1 MRPKNLNDLS
11 FAKIKLR
18 RGKKFYQAHNK
29 ISKNH
34 SDFELIDLEEVLGHK
49 AKRVKHGV
57 FLLTLGEIIRQKA
70 RQTVASILLQICSRC
85 RRKRTSNWRENTKQ
99 WPCAKFFLP

>member
-34 SDFELIDLEEVLGHK
+34 SDFELIDLEEV
-49 AKRVKHGV
+49 
-57 FLLTLGEIIRQKA
+57 F
-70 RQTVASILLQICSRC
+70 
-85 RRKRTSNWRENTKQ
+85 
-99 WPCAKFFLP
+99 

>member
-11 FAKIKLR
+11 FAKTELR

-34 SDFELIDLEEVLGHK
+34 SYFELIEGVLMHM
-49 AKRVKHGV
+49 AKRVK
-57 FLLTLGEIIRQKA
+57 
-70 RQTVASILLQICSRC
+70 
-85 RRKRTSNWRENTKQ
+85 
-99 WPCAKFFLP
+99 